1 MRRSDALHIDSGKDN
16 FINMSSNSL
25 PLMLRAG
32 FCEIFL
38 VSLMLL
44 FRYRAIVDKS
54 FHRVMEWIVRSKR
67 ILGHLGRPTK
77 AVWIT

>member
-32 FCEIFL
+32 LYSTFL
-38 VSLMLL
+38 VLLMLL

-54 FHRVMEWIVRSKR
+54 FHSVMEWIVRLKQF
-67 ILGHLGRPTK
+67 LGHLGRFD
-77 AVWIT
+77 I